1 MVKKIV
7 LILTVLVLCF
17 LSLSLHKRAGET
29 DGLETQTET
38 PAPTESDTPEP
49 SISAQITQEEEIAAD
64 FPTREEIGQK
74 YKDIAPALWGEDID
88 GIISK
93 IPTDEKIIA
102 LTFDACGWG
111 QGSGYDE
118 ELIEFLISENI
129 PATLFIS
136 GKWIEDNPQK
146 LEYLAEQDNFEIEN
160 HGYLHKPLSVNG
172 RQVYGKE
179 GTSSPEEVFDEIE
192 ENAQVIYELTGRRPV
207 FFRTGTAYY
216 DDVAVE
222 IANELGQRIAGFTI
236 AADGGATF
244 SEAQI
249 LGACSDPQSGAIL
262 LFHMNRPES
271 ETFEG
276 VRSLCEILSEKGFRF
291 VKMEDCDY

>member
-1 MVKKIV
+1 MARKIV
-7 LILTVLVLCF
+7 LVLIVLVLCF
-17 LSLSLHKRAGET
+17 VSLSLHKRVE
-29 DGLETQTET
+29 ETET
-38 PAPTESDTPEP
+38 RTEIPSPVESDTPEP
-49 SISAQITQEEEIAAD
+49 SVSAQITPEPEETDI
-64 FPTREEIGQK
+64 PTREEIGQK
-74 YKDIAPALWGEDID
+74 YKDIDPVEWGEDFW

-118 ELIEFLISENI
+118 GLIEFLIAENI

-146 LEYLAEQDNFEIEN
+146 LEYLASQDNFEIEN

-172 RQVYGKE
+172 QQAYGIT
-179 GTSSPEEVFDEIE
+179 GTASPEEVYDEIE
-192 ENAQVIYELTGRRPV
+192 ENARIIYEATGRRPV

-222 IANELGQRIAGFTI
+222 IAGELGQRIAGFTI

-249 LGACSDPQSGAIL
+249 LRACSDPPNGAIL
-262 LFHMNRPES
+262 LFHMNHPES
-271 ETFEG
+271 GTFEG
-276 VRSLCEILSEKGFRF
+276 VRSLCGVLSEKGFRF
-291 VKMEDCDY
+291 VKMEDCNY